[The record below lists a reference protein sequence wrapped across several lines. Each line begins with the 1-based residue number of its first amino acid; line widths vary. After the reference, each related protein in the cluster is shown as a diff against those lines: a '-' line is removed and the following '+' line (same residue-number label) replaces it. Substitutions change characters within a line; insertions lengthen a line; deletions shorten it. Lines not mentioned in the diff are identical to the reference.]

1 MENMIITQ
9 DRNIAVNLRHVYTL
23 EVRSSSNI
31 PSMHELIARTSVQ
44 SDFVILGTFSQKDM
58 AIDVRNDI
66 ILWNNQNYDWEWH
79 IEYAMPQDDP
89 EYMSV
94 RDAIKLPAAA
104 RMTGHTPVKETANK
118 AVLLEPIKKAVP

>member
-23 EVRSSSNI
+23 EVRTSSNI

-44 SDFVILGTFSQKDM
+44 SDFIILGTFSRKDM

-79 IEYAMPQDDP
+79 IEYTVPQDDP
-89 EYMSV
+89 EYMSA

-104 RMTGHTPVKETANK
+104 RMTGHTPEKEAANMAMPK
-118 AVLLEPIKKAVP
+118 ELIKKAVL

>member
-9 DRNIAVNLRHVYTL
+9 DRNIAVNLRYVYTL

-31 PSMHELIARTSVQ
+31 PNMYELIARTSVQ
-44 SDFVILGTFSQKDM
+44 SDFTVLGAFSRKDM

-79 IEYAMPQDDP
+79 IEYTVPQDDP
-89 EYMSV
+89 EYMSA
-94 RDAIKLPAAA
+94 RDAIELPAAK
-104 RMTGHTPVKETANK
+104 RLIDDNSVQSNK
-118 AVLLEPIKKAVP
+118 AATR